1 MAESTDFPIQRDNF
15 QPEPAPDQGANDPGN
30 YLSLGFQQATGALS
44 PNNLSQFYRDQI
56 APTVDEGLGLVKR
69 GVDAITPSE
78 EGLQKFFRVLQ
89 AGGTQPG
96 QIPVYMQE
104 QKLQL
109 EQQLRRDTLSQHLEA
124 QQETKRQHNW
134 QVTEKLIA
142 TGNVEALQEW
152 GKQFPEAGM
161 IARAVAKQDLAELPA
176 YVDGGYIPKDFMQ
189 RLQKPKPGDA
199 PVTAGEIRAH
209 VDMAKIMY
217 KDDAKEKAKQQHLQM
232 ALDTPEKERRPSQ
245 QMLVDEH
252 QAVLDLKASQT
263 EAHLAAAEKDRAFA
277 KTGLPDHSEANRYHQ
292 SLFGVPFNQG
302 TPETQQQALAVKS
315 EAYQQGRLHV
325 GMETPVGQSKS
336 SQEWRH
342 PISGQAAPSWATPKQ
357 LTNMGYVN
365 IESTQV
371 PTVTQLKNVDAAM
384 KEILG
389 AGSSFIRRSTGA
401 GALTEIPLGMLQTPL
416 VQLFKKYAG
425 DPDAQVL
432 QSALG
437 RIAPAMAKLSGDT
450 GNIALAEQQIYK
462 DSVFSESDTLESF
475 VAKIKS
481 ITDAQKRTRES
492 MGFVS
497 DEKSYMRRLIVQGK
511 SDTEIKAIMDE
522 QKRYQ

>member
-1 MAESTDFPIQRDNF
+1 MD
-15 QPEPAPDQGANDPGN
+15 EPTPDQGANDPGN
-30 YLSLGFQQATGALS
+30 YLSLAAAPLS
-44 PNNLSQFYRDQI
+44 PSNISQFYQDKI
-56 APTVDEGLGLVKR
+56 APSVDEGIGLAKR
-69 GVDAITPSE
+69 GLEAITPSPE
-78 EGLQKFFRVLQ
+78 TR
-89 AGGTQPG
+89 G
-96 QIPVYMQE
+96 QIGDFMQNLALRLE
-104 QKLQL
+104 AGAAVGAGRTPLWMQMRDQQQKQQQL
-109 EQQLRRDTLSQHLEA
+109 EQSNQIHRDTLRQQLEA
-124 QQETKRQHNW
+124 QQETKRNHNW
-134 QVTEKLIA
+134 QVTEKLIS

-161 IARAVAKQDLAELPA
+161 IARAVSKQDLAELPA
-176 YVDGGYIPKDFMQ
+176 YVDGGYIPQEFMQ
-189 RLQKPKPGDA
+189 RFQKPKPGDA

-217 KDDAKEKAKQQHLQM
+217 KDDAKEKAKQIQLRM
-232 ALDTPEKERRPSQ
+232 AIDTPKEQRRPSQ
-245 QMLVDEH
+245 QMLVDDD
-252 QAVLDLKASQT
+252 QASRDLKASQT
-263 EAHLAAAEKDRAFA
+263 EAHKATAAKDRAFA
-277 KTGLPDHSEANRYHQ
+277 QMGPVDHSEANRYHQ
-292 SLFGVPFNQG
+292 SLFGMPFSQG
-302 TPETQQQALAVKS
+302 TPETQSKALAVKS
-315 EAYQQGRLHV
+315 EAYQQGRLNV

-342 PISGQAAPSWATPKQ
+342 PVSGQAAPSWATPKQ
-357 LTNMGYVN
+357 LANMGYVN

-389 AGSSFIRRSTGA
+389 AGSSLVRRATGA

-416 VQLFKKYAG
+416 VQLFKTYAG

-462 DSVFSESDTLESF
+462 DAVFSDADTLESF

-492 MGFVS
+492 MGFVP
-497 DEKSYMRRLIVQGK
+497 DEKSYIRRLIVQGK
-511 SDTEIKAIMDE
+511 SDAEIKAIMDE